1 VRLLQVEAAAGGR
14 NPGIAASAQ
23 CPPAARTTPLDLRWA
38 DRALFIWLYRLCPLI
53 LVAVTIVRSETLVRW
68 HRMGFATTLGAP
80 WIGLDWAIGL
90 LVSTTTMIGDLFSSF
105 TKRRM
110 NLAPSSMALGLDQIP
125 ESLLPAIACR
135 WVLPITV
142 LDIVLVTA
150 LFFVGELVASRAL
163 YAFKIRDRPY

>member
-1 VRLLQVEAAAGGR
+1 MPHVQPFLVAQLL
-14 NPGIAASAQ
+14 
-23 CPPAARTTPLDLRWA
+23 
-38 DRALFIWLYRLCPLI
+38 ALLI
-53 LVAVTIVRSETLVRW
+53 LVNGTPVIAAKILGTVFAHPLDGGTTLADGQPLFGHSKTVRGVVLSIVV
-68 HRMGFATTLGAP
+68 TTLGAP
-80 WIGLDWAIGL
+80 WIGLDWTVGL